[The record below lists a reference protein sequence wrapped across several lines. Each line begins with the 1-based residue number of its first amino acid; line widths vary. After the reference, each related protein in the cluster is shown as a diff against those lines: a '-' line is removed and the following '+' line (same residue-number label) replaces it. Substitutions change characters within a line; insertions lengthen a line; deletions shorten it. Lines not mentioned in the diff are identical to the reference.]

1 MKSYVIM
8 IKIILKRKF
17 MKIIKSAS
25 FDSIDAIS
33 IDVESTFT
41 KGLPTF
47 TIVGMISTSI
57 SESKDRVK
65 SALLTNGFK
74 FPPLKITVN
83 LSPSEISKKGT
94 HFDLAIALQI
104 ALFEEKNIDFDDIYF
119 FGELA
124 LDGKIKDTISIFPIV
139 LSLVKQGLIKK
150 VLVCE
155 DSAKKLANIPNLE
168 IFYVKNLE
176 EAILFIK
183 SKERKNFLYEKK
195 ILDYKTLSINDELFY
210 YDLDY
215 KDDFS
220 DVIGQDMAKYA
231 GLISAAGNHNIIFEG
246 SPGCGKSMISKR
258 LQYIMPPMSLEEILE
273 KAKLQALDY
282 KDVDFLP
289 IRAFRSP
296 HHSSTKSSIFGG
308 GSVNAKMGEVALSNN
323 GILFFDE
330 LPHFSKS
337 ILEALR
343 EPLEDNKILISR
355 VNSKILYE
363 TKFIFIAAM
372 NPCPCGNLLSSVKEC
387 RCNELEI
394 QRYKGRLS
402 EPFLDRIDLY
412 VVMNDSFNDNKNIVS
427 SKELHANVI
436 KAFIKQKERG
446 QKELNGKLNEED
458 IKKYCILDDEAKI
471 ILEKARLN
479 YQLSFRSV
487 NKVLKVART
496 IADLNDNAIITKNDL
511 LKSLNFRRR

>member
-1 MKSYVIM
+1 
-8 IKIILKRKF
+8 
-17 MKIIKSAS
+17 MKILKSAS
-25 FDSIDAIS
+25 LDTIDAIC

-104 ALFEEKNIDFDDIYF
+104 ALFDEKNIDFEDIYF

-124 LDGKIKDTISIFPIV
+124 LDGNIKDTSSIFPIV
-139 LSLVKQGLIKK
+139 LSLSKNTHINK
-150 VLVCE
+150 VLVCKE
-155 DSAKKLANIPNLE
+155 SALKLANIPNLQIYCVE
-168 IFYVKNLE
+168 NLDQAISFVKSNKKE
-176 EAILFIK
+176 EY
-183 SKERKNFLYEKK
+183 LYKK
-195 ILDYKTLSINDELFY
+195 DVLKYKTLEINKEKYFY
-210 YDLDY
+210 DTNYIE
-215 KDDFS
+215 DFQ
-220 DVIGQDMAKYA
+220 DVIGQDIAKNA
-231 GLISAAGNHNIIFEG
+231 ALISAAGNHNIIFEG

-258 LQYIMPPMSLEEILE
+258 LKYIMTPMNLEEILE

-282 KDVDFLP
+282 KQIDFFP
-289 IRAFRSP
+289 VRAFRSP

-308 GSVNAKMGEVALSNN
+308 GSANAKMGEIALSNN

-355 VNSKILYE
+355 VNSKVMYE

-394 QRYKGRLS
+394 QRYKNRLS

-412 VVMNDSFNDNKNIVS
+412 VVMTDSFSDNKNIVS
-427 SKELHANVI
+427 SKELHEKVI
-436 KAFIKQKERG
+436 KAFIKQKQRG
-446 QKELNGKLNEED
+446 QKELNGKLSDKD
-458 IKKYCILDDEAKI
+458 IKKYCLLDNESLS
-471 ILEKARLN
+471 ILEKARSN
-479 YQLSFRSV
+479 YQLSFRSI

-496 IADLNDNAIITKNDL
+496 IADLNDNEIITKNDL
-511 LKSLNFRRR
+511 LQSLSYRKR

>member
-1 MKSYVIM
+1 M
-8 IKIILKRKF
+8 
-17 MKIIKSAS
+17 
-25 FDSIDAIS
+25 
-33 IDVESTFT
+33 
-41 KGLPTF
+41 PTF

-104 ALFEEKNIDFDDIYF
+104 ALFDEKNIDFENIYF

-124 LDGKIKDTISIFPIV
+124 LDGNIKDTSSIFPIV
-139 LSLVKQGLIKK
+139 LSLSKKTHINK
-150 VLVCE
+150 VLVCKE
-155 DSAKKLANIPNLE
+155 SALKLANIPNLQ
-168 IFYVKNLE
+168 IYCVKNLD
-176 EAILFIK
+176 EAISFVK
-183 SKERKNFLYEKK
+183 SNKKEEYLYKK
-195 ILDYKTLSINDELFY
+195 EIFKYKTLNIDEETYY
-210 YDLDY
+210 YDTNY
-215 KDDFS
+215 MEDFQ
-220 DVIGQDMAKYA
+220 DVIGQNIAKNA
-231 GLISAAGNHNIIFEG
+231 ALISAAGNHNIIFEG

-258 LQYIMPPMSLEEILE
+258 LKYIMTPMNLEEILE

-282 KDVDFLP
+282 KEIDFLP

-308 GSVNAKMGEVALSNN
+308 GSVNAKMGEIALSNN

-355 VNSKILYE
+355 VNSKVMYE

-387 RCNELEI
+387 RCNEMEI
-394 QRYKGRLS
+394 QRYKNRLS

-412 VVMNDSFNDNKNIVS
+412 VVMNDSFSDDKNLIS
-427 SKELHANVI
+427 SQELHEKVI
-436 KAFIKQKERG
+436 KAFIKQKQRG
-446 QKELNGKLNEED
+446 QKELNGKLSDKD
-458 IKKYCILDDEAKI
+458 IKKYCVLDSESLNL
-471 ILEKARLN
+471 LEKARIN
-479 YQLSFRSV
+479 YQLSFRSI

-496 IADLNDNAIITKNDL
+496 IADLNENEIITKNDL
-511 LKSLNFRRR
+511 LQSLSYRRR

>member
-1 MKSYVIM
+1 
-8 IKIILKRKF
+8 
-17 MKIIKSAS
+17 MKILKSAS
-25 FDSIDAIS
+25 LDTIDAIC

-104 ALFEEKNIDFDDIYF
+104 ALFDEKNIDFEDIYF

-124 LDGKIKDTISIFPIV
+124 LDGNIKDTSSIFPIV
-139 LSLVKQGLIKK
+139 LSLSKNTHINK
-150 VLVCE
+150 VLVCK
-155 DSAKKLANIPNLE
+155 DSALKLSNIPNLQIYCVE
-168 IFYVKNLE
+168 NLDQAMSFVKSNKKE
-176 EAILFIK
+176 EYLYKKDLFK
-183 SKERKNFLYEKK
+183 
-195 ILDYKTLSINDELFY
+195 YKTLEINKEKYFY
-210 YDLDY
+210 DTNYIE
-215 KDDFS
+215 DFQ
-220 DVIGQDMAKYA
+220 DVIGQDIAKNA
-231 GLISAAGNHNIIFEG
+231 ALISAAGNHNIIFEG

-258 LQYIMPPMSLEEILE
+258 LKYIMTPMNLEEILE

-282 KDVDFLP
+282 KQIDFLP
-289 IRAFRSP
+289 VRAFRSP

-308 GSVNAKMGEVALSNN
+308 GSANAKMGEIALSNN

-355 VNSKILYE
+355 VNSKVMYE

-394 QRYKGRLS
+394 QRYKNRLS

-412 VVMNDSFNDNKNIVS
+412 VVMTDSFSDNKNIVS
-427 SKELHANVI
+427 SKELHEKVI
-436 KAFIKQKERG
+436 KAFIKQKQRG
-446 QKELNGKLNEED
+446 QKELNGKLSDKD
-458 IKKYCILDDEAKI
+458 IKKYCLLDNESLG
-471 ILEKARLN
+471 ILEKARSN
-479 YQLSFRSV
+479 YQLSFRSI

-496 IADLNDNAIITKNDL
+496 IADLNDNEIITKNDL
-511 LKSLNFRRR
+511 LQSLSYRKR

>member
-1 MKSYVIM
+1 
-8 IKIILKRKF
+8 

-25 FDSIDAIS
+25 LDTIDAIC

-47 TIVGMISTSI
+47 TIVGMISASI

-83 LSPSEISKKGT
+83 LSPSEINKKGT

-104 ALFEEKNIDFDDIYF
+104 ALFDKKNIDFEDIYF

-124 LDGKIKDTISIFPIV
+124 LDGNIKDTSSIFPII
-139 LSLVKQGLIKK
+139 LSLCKKNIIKK
-150 VLVCE
+150 VLVCPS
-155 DSAKKLANIPNLE
+155 SAEKLSNIPNLQ
-168 IFYVKNLE
+168 IYCVKNLH
-176 EAILFIK
+176 EAISFIESNK
-183 SKERKNFLYEKK
+183 KEEYLYIKK
-195 ILDYKTLSINDELFY
+195 ENNYKTIEINDEKYY
-210 YDLDY
+210 YDTNYLE
-215 KDDFS
+215 DFS
-220 DVIGQDMAKYA
+220 DVIGQEMAKNA
-231 GLISAAGNHNIIFEG
+231 ALISAAGNHNIIFEG

-258 LQYIMPPMSLEEILE
+258 LKYIMTPMSLEEILE

-282 KDVDFLP
+282 KEIDFLP

-296 HHSSTKSSIFGG
+296 HHSSTMSSIFGG
-308 GSVNAKMGEVALSNN
+308 GSSNAKMGEIALSNN

-355 VNSKILYE
+355 VNSKIMYE
-363 TKFIFIAAM
+363 TKFIFVSAM

-387 RCNELEI
+387 KCNELEI
-394 QRYKGRLS
+394 QRYKNRLS

-412 VVMNDSFNDNKNIVS
+412 VVMSDSFNDNKNIVS
-427 SKELHANVI
+427 SKDLHDKVI
-436 KAFIKQKERG
+436 KAFTKQKLRG
-446 QKELNGKLNEED
+446 QIELNGKLSDSD
-458 IKKYCILDDEAKI
+458 IKKYCLLDLESEEILQ
-471 ILEKARLN
+471 KARHN
-479 YQLSFRSV
+479 YQLSFRSI

-496 IADLNDNAIITKNDL
+496 IADLNDNDLISKNDL
-511 LKSLNFRRR
+511 LQSLSFRKR

>member
-1 MKSYVIM
+1 
-8 IKIILKRKF
+8 
-17 MKIIKSAS
+17 MKILKSAS
-25 FDSIDAIS
+25 LDTIDAIC

-41 KGLPTF
+41 KGMPTF

-94 HFDLAIALQI
+94 HFDVAIALQI
-104 ALFEEKNIDFDDIYF
+104 ALFDEKNIDFENIYF

-124 LDGKIKDTISIFPIV
+124 LDGNIKDTSSIFPIV
-139 LSLVKQGLIKK
+139 LSLSKKKHINK
-150 VLVCE
+150 VLVCKE
-155 DSAKKLANIPNLE
+155 SALKLANIPNLQ
-168 IFYVKNLE
+168 IYCVKNLD
-176 EAILFIK
+176 EAISFVK
-183 SKERKNFLYEKK
+183 SNKKEEYLYKK
-195 ILDYKTLSINDELFY
+195 EIFKYKTLNIDEETYY
-210 YDLDY
+210 YDTNY
-215 KDDFS
+215 MEDFQ
-220 DVIGQDMAKYA
+220 DVIGQNIAKNA
-231 GLISAAGNHNIIFEG
+231 ALISAAGNHNIIFEG

-258 LQYIMPPMSLEEILE
+258 LKYIMTPMNLEEILE

-282 KDVDFLP
+282 KEIDFLP

-308 GSVNAKMGEVALSNN
+308 GSANAKMGEIALSNN

-355 VNSKILYE
+355 VNSKVMYE

-387 RCNELEI
+387 RCHFHQNMI
-394 QRYKGRLS
+394 NS
-402 EPFLDRIDLY
+402 
-412 VVMNDSFNDNKNIVS
+412 NKLCYN
-427 SKELHANVI
+427 
-436 KAFIKQKERG
+436 
-446 QKELNGKLNEED
+446 
-458 IKKYCILDDEAKI
+458 
-471 ILEKARLN
+471 
-479 YQLSFRSV
+479 
-487 NKVLKVART
+487 
-496 IADLNDNAIITKNDL
+496 
-511 LKSLNFRRR
+511 

>member
-1 MKSYVIM
+1 MTFHIQFCFYVNKDNILNYY
-8 IKIILKRKF
+8 IIENGEI

-25 FDSIDAIS
+25 LDTLDAIS

-83 LSPSEISKKGT
+83 LSPSEINKKGT

-104 ALFEEKNIDFDDIYF
+104 ALYEEKNIDFEDIYF

-124 LDGKIKDTISIFPIV
+124 LDGKIKETNSIFPIV

-150 VLVCE
+150 VLVCFE
-155 DSAKKLANIPNLE
+155 SAEKLSNIQNLQ
-168 IFYVKNLE
+168 IYSVKNLE
-176 EAILFIK
+176 EAIVFAK
-183 SKERKNFLYEKK
+183 SKNKENFLYEKK
-195 ILDYKTLSINDELFY
+195 SLEYKTLSVKNEDFY
-210 YDLDY
+210 YDTNY
-215 KDDFS
+215 ENDFS
-220 DVIGQDMAKYA
+220 DVIGQDIAKYA
-231 GLISAAGNHNIIFEG
+231 AMISAAGNHNIIFEG

-258 LQYIMPPMSLEEILE
+258 LQYILPPMSLEEILE
-273 KAKLQALDY
+273 KAKLQALDF
-282 KDVDFLP
+282 KEIDFSP

-308 GSVNAKMGEVALSNN
+308 GSSNAKMGEIALSNN

-355 VNSKILYE
+355 VNSKTMYE

-372 NPCPCGNLLSSVKEC
+372 NPCPCGNLLSSLKEC
-387 RCNELEI
+387 R
-394 QRYKGRLS
+394 
-402 EPFLDRIDLY
+402 
-412 VVMNDSFNDNKNIVS
+412 
-427 SKELHANVI
+427 
-436 KAFIKQKERG
+436 
-446 QKELNGKLNEED
+446 
-458 IKKYCILDDEAKI
+458 
-471 ILEKARLN
+471 
-479 YQLSFRSV
+479 
-487 NKVLKVART
+487 
-496 IADLNDNAIITKNDL
+496 
-511 LKSLNFRRR
+511 